1 MEIDPSD
8 PELNAAAAKIQASF
22 RGHKVRKELKKTA
35 DEIDMPTPKPE
46 TKTVDEEGD
55 VDLND
60 PEVEKA
66 ATKIQASFRGYMVRK
81 QVKNGSHSPTSE
93 NPGS

>member
-8 PELNAAAAKIQASF
+8 PEMNAAAAKIQASF

-35 DEIDMPTPKPE
+35 DEIDLPSPKKNAVE
-46 TKTVDEEGD
+46 EEVDI
-55 VDLND
+55 DLND

-66 ATKIQASFRGYMVRK
+66 ATKIQASFRGYRVRK
-81 QVKNGSHSPTSE
+81 QVKDGSSSPTSDT
-93 NPGS
+93 PGS